1 MFGPR
6 EYQDSNESLAIRSAD
21 PQRELHGD
29 PRWPNL
35 HSLASPP
42 FCQRRLQLRYLHK
55 QLSKSRVP
63 TPFTIP
69 TGIWEL
75 DLLHLSDEK

>member
-1 MFGPR
+1 MAKLTFLGF
-6 EYQDSNESLAIRSAD
+6 AA
-21 PQRELHGD
+21 
-29 PRWPNL
+29 
-35 HSLASPP
+35 